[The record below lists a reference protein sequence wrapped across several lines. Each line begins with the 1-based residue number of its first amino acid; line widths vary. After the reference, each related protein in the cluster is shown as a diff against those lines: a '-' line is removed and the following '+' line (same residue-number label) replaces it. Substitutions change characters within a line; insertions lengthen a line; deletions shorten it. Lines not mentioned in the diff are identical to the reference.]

1 MYSKECV
8 SSSQCPKS
16 HNVPVESFD
25 AGPSLEEF
33 ARRNAAEQTRVVGT
47 QYAVPN
53 QTDNTQETDVQD
65 SSTTSQNALECTG
78 CKGNRQCCSSKKIIG
93 NLEADDLLLLLL
105 IFLMIYDK
113 DANSDFVIPILLAVL
128 LLF

>member
-1 MYSKECV
+1 MYSKECL

-16 HNVPVESFD
+16 QNVPVESFD

-33 ARRNAAEQTRVVGT
+33 ARRNAAEQPRIIGT

-53 QTDNTQETDVQD
+53 QTDNSQDTAVQD
-65 SSTTSQNALECTG
+65 STTSQNALECTG
-78 CKGNRQCCSSKKIIG
+78 CKSTGQCCNSKKIIG

>member
-16 HNVPVESFD
+16 ANVPVESFD

-33 ARRNAAEQTRVVGT
+33 ARRNAAEQTRVIGT

-53 QTDNTQETDVQD
+53 QAENTQNSDVQ
-65 SSTTSQNALECTG
+65 SITAEQSTHECSCCKSVKQG
-78 CKGNRQCCSSKKIIG
+78 CASKKIIG
-93 NLEADDLLLLLL
+93 NLEADDLLLLAL

>member
-16 HNVPVESFD
+16 ANIPVESFD
-25 AGPSLEEF
+25 AGPALEEF
-33 ARRNAAEQTRVVGT
+33 ARRNAAEQTRVIGA

-53 QTDNTQETDVQD
+53 QAEN
-65 SSTTSQNALECTG
+65 SQNSAVQTNTPAQTAHECSC
-78 CKGNRQCCSSKKIIG
+78 CKSGGQNCVSRKIIG
-93 NLEADDLLLLLL
+93 NLEADDLLLILL
-105 IFLMIYDK
+105 IILMIYDK

>member
-1 MYSKECV
+1 MYSKECAP
-8 SSSQCPKS
+8 SSQCAKNA
-16 HNVPVESFD
+16 NVPVQSFD

-33 ARRNAAEQTRVVGT
+33 ARRNAAEQTRVIGT

-53 QTDNTQETDVQD
+53 QSE
-65 SSTTSQNALECTG
+65 SSQNAPAQDCKTEQKALECTG
-78 CKGNRQCCSSKKIIG
+78 CKSTERCCNSKKILG
-93 NLEADDLLLLLL
+93 NIEADDLLLLLL
-105 IFLMIYDK
+105 IFLMICDK